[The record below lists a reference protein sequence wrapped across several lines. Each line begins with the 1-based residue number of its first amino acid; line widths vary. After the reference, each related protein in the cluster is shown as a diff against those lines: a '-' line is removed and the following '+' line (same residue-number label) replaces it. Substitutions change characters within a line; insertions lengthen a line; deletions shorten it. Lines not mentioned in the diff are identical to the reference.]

1 MGSLLKLLHSTH
13 KKGNIM
19 EQSLLIL
26 LILAAGVVTTLYKGI
41 NIVPQG
47 EEWIVERLGKFSRTL
62 NPGLNII
69 LPYVEKVRER
79 ISTRDIILD
88 IPQQEVITKDNA
100 VILTNAIAF
109 VRVTKPQDAIYGI
122 ENFKLAIQQLI
133 MTTLR
138 SILGEMKLDE
148 ALSNRDHIKAKLKD
162 QIIDDVADWGVTV
175 KSVEIQDINPSQSM
189 QASMERQAAAER
201 ERRAIETTAEGNKN
215 AAILEADGKLAAAE
229 REAKAQI
236 ALANASAEA
245 IGKIS
250 ASIQGQELPAMF
262 LLGDR
267 YINSLEKISQS
278 QNSKFVIYPADLQ
291 AAIKGMLGN
300 AFKQ

>member
-1 MGSLLKLLHSTH
+1 
-13 KKGNIM
+13 M
-19 EQSLLIL
+19 EQTLLIL
-26 LILAAGVVTTLYKGI
+26 LIIAVGIVITLYKGI

-47 EEWIVERLGKFSRTL
+47 EEWVVERLGKYNRTL

-69 LPYVEKVRER
+69 LPYIEHIRSRV
-79 ISTRDIILD
+79 STRDIILD

-100 VILTNAIAF
+100 VILTNAVTF
-109 VRVTKPQDAIYGI
+109 VRVTKPRDAIYGI
-122 ENFKLAIQQLI
+122 EDFRTAIQQLV

-148 ALSNRDHIKAKLKD
+148 ALSNREHIKVKLKE
-162 QIIDDVADWGVTV
+162 QIIDDVSDWGVTV
-175 KSVEIQDINPSQSM
+175 KSVEIQDISPSDSM

-215 AAILEADGKLAAAE
+215 AAILEAEGKLEAAK
-229 REAKAQI
+229 REAEAQI

-245 IGKIS
+245 IRKIS
-250 ASIQGQELPAMF
+250 SSVQGQELPAMF

-278 QNSKFVIYPADLQ
+278 NNSKFIIYPADLQ
-291 AAIKGMLGN
+291 GAIKGMLGN
-300 AFKQ
+300 AFKK

>member
-1 MGSLLKLLHSTH
+1 MEIEVL
-13 KKGNIM
+13 NIV
-19 EQSLLIL
+19 IV
-26 LILAAGVVTTLYKGI
+26 IVVAVIITLYKGI

-47 EEWIVERLGKFSRTL
+47 EEWVVERLGKYAKTL

-69 LPYVEKVRER
+69 IPYLERVRQK

-88 IPQQEVITKDNA
+88 IPQQEVITRDNA
-100 VILTNAIAF
+100 VILTNAVAF
-109 VRVTKPQDAIYGI
+109 VRVTNPRDALYGI

-138 SILGEMKLDE
+138 SILGEMTLDE
-148 ALSNRDHIKAKLKD
+148 ALSNRESIKTRLKD
-162 QIIDDVADWGVTV
+162 QIVDDVADWGVTV
-175 KSVEIQDINPSQSM
+175 KSVEIQDISPSASM
-189 QASMERQAAAER
+189 QDSMERQAAAER

-236 ALANASAEA
+236 VLANASAEA
-245 IGKIS
+245 IRMIS
-250 ASIQGQELPAMF
+250 DNIQDKELPAMF

-267 YINSLEKISQS
+267 YINSLEKISES
-278 QNSKFVIYPADLQ
+278 PNSKFVIYPADLQ
-291 AAIKGMLGN
+291 GAIKGMLGN
-300 AFKQ
+300 VFKK

>member
-1 MGSLLKLLHSTH
+1 
-13 KKGNIM
+13 M
-19 EQSLLIL
+19 EQSLVIL
-26 LILAAGVVTTLYKGI
+26 LILAFGVVITLYKGI
-41 NIVPQG
+41 NVVPQG
-47 EEWIVERLGKFSRTL
+47 EEWIVERLGKYSRTL
-62 NPGLNII
+62 KPGLNII
-69 LPYVEKVRER
+69 LPYIEKVRTR
-79 ISTRDIILD
+79 ITTRDIILD

-100 VILTNAIAF
+100 VILTNAVAF
-109 VRVTKPQDAIYGI
+109 VRVTKPQDAIYGV
-122 ENFKLAIQQLI
+122 EDFKMAIQQLI

-148 ALSNRDHIKAKLKD
+148 ALSNRDQIKARLKD

-175 KSVEIQDINPSQSM
+175 KSVEIQDINPSSSM

-215 AAILEADGKLAAAE
+215 AAILEADGKLAAAQ
-229 REAKAQI
+229 REAQAQI

-250 ASIQGQELPAMF
+250 NSIGGQELPAMF

-291 AAIKGMLGN
+291 GAIKGMLGS
-300 AFKQ
+300 AFKK

>member
-1 MGSLLKLLHSTH
+1 
-13 KKGNIM
+13 M
-19 EQSLLIL
+19 EAPLIIIL
-26 LILAAGVVTTLYKGI
+26 LIAAGVVITFYKGI
-41 NIVPQG
+41 NVVPQG
-47 EEWIVERLGKFSRTL
+47 EEWVVERLGKFSRTI

-69 LPYVEKVRER
+69 VPYIDTIRTR

-88 IPQQEVITKDNA
+88 IPQQEVITRDNA

-109 VRVTKPQDAIYGI
+109 VRITKPEDAIYGV
-122 ENFKLAIQQLI
+122 EDFRQAIQQLI

-148 ALSNRDHIKAKLKD
+148 ALSNREQIKTKLKD
-162 QIIDDVADWGVTV
+162 NIIDDVADWGVTV
-175 KSVEIQDINPSQSM
+175 KSVEIQDISPSPSM

-245 IGKIS
+245 IRLIS
-250 ASIQGQELPAMF
+250 DNIQDKELPAMF

-267 YINSLEKISQS
+267 YISSLEKISHS
-278 QNSKFVIYPADLQ
+278 QNAKFVIYPADIQ
-291 AAIKGMLGN
+291 GAIKGMLGN
-300 AFKQ
+300 AFK

>member
-1 MGSLLKLLHSTH
+1 
-13 KKGNIM
+13 M

-26 LILAAGVVTTLYKGI
+26 LILAVGVVITLYKGI

-47 EEWIVERLGKFSRTL
+47 EEWVIERLGKFSRTL
-62 NPGLNII
+62 QPGLNII
-69 LPYVEKVRER
+69 LPYIEKVRTR
-79 ISTRDIILD
+79 ITTRDIILD

-100 VILTNAIAF
+100 VILTNAVAF
-109 VRVTKPQDAIYGI
+109 IRVTKPQDAIYGV
-122 ENFKLAIQQLI
+122 EDFRMAIQQLI

-148 ALSNRDHIKAKLKD
+148 ALSNRDMIKSRLKD

-175 KSVEIQDINPSQSM
+175 KSVEIQDINPSPSM

-201 ERRAIETTAEGNKN
+201 ERRAIETMAEGNKN
-215 AAILEADGKLAAAE
+215 AAILEADGKLAAAK
-229 REAKAQI
+229 REAEAQI

-250 ASIQGQELPAMF
+250 NSIQGQELPAMF

-278 QNSKFVIYPADLQ
+278 DNSKFVIYPADLQ
-291 AAIKGMLGN
+291 GAIKGMLGN
-300 AFKQ
+300 TFKK